1 MNEKYPEKNTR
12 ELFKAILSLKN
23 EKEAVSFFRDLLT
36 LGEIKDF
43 TERFKM
49 ARLLAQGLS
58 YAEVAKQ
65 THSSTTTVSRVAHW
79 FFHGRG
85 GYRLVIDRL
94 KSKS

>member
-1 MNEKYPEKNTR
+1 MNSAYPDKDTK

-23 EKEAVSFFRDLLT
+23 EKEAAVFFRDLLT

-43 TERFKM
+43 AERFKM
-49 ARLLAQGLS
+49 ARLLVQGLS

-79 FFHGRG
+79 LFHGRG
-85 GYRLVIDRL
+85 GYRLIINRL
-94 KSKS
+94 KNKK